1 MKRFKLGKSHMNV
14 NSMTS
19 VFSLKGYL
27 RGVSVH
33 KTSTRHDPLSTTKP
47 LLVLYL

>member
-1 MKRFKLGKSHMNV
+1 MNV
-14 NSMTS
+14 NSVTS
-19 VFSLKGYL
+19 VFTGSLKGYL